1 MRKLKN
7 MTQSHSL
14 TGVALLFWTPAQDIQ
29 RPKSNIYP
37 REFFNH
43 YARENSLKLRV
54 DKNYE

>member
-1 MRKLKN
+1 MI
-7 MTQSHSL
+7 QSHSV